1 VVSVTVFFLSL
12 LSLSLFFFNL
22 KKVPFSLTAVN
33 NNYSQRVK
41 CWAMYA
47 IFENHI
53 LIRKFFLILQG
64 VHVGQIALL
73 PVLLNVSHH
82 VALHLLLPQCQCLD
96 PQDNQAAW
104 DPPEHRVVV
113 EHQVLWDQWAL
124 WVQWDLQE
132 HPECPAWLLL
142 LSSVHQSACAG
153 QPPFLQEEGCLR

>member
-1 VVSVTVFFLSL
+1 MLGYVSNFRKSYTS
-12 LSLSLFFFNL
+12 
-22 KKVPFSLTAVN
+22 
-33 NNYSQRVK
+33 
-41 CWAMYA
+41 
-47 IFENHI
+47 ENS
-53 LIRKFFLILQG
+53 FLILQG

-82 VALHLLLPQCQCLD
+82 VALHLLLLPQCQCLD

-104 DPPEHRVVV
+104 DPLEHQVVV
-113 EHQVLWDQWAL
+113 EHQALWDQWVL

-153 QPPFLQEEGCLR
+153 QPPFLQEEGCLRCHQFKLLHAPLNASRLAVVPLLPHRQ